1 MSDQGLHRVWCSEIV
16 SLRLETR
23 SGRPRTLTVNLE
35 EIWPSGAL
43 FQTEEPIPP
52 QSQLHFA
59 CGGCRFRGKVIA
71 QTLSKG
77 LGYFIEIRFD
87 PGCRWSARQYR
98 PKHLLNPLV
107 LLANR
112 LFEAALRKPGS
123 VLGNFPLASPF
134 AAVDSSSKGAAP
146 GARGVRRVA

>member
-1 MSDQGLHRVWCSEIV
+1 MSRQGMHRVWCSEIV

-23 SGRPRTLTVNLE
+23 SRRPRTLTVNLE

-43 FQTEEPIPP
+43 FQTEGPIAP
-52 QSQLHFA
+52 QTQLRFT
-59 CGGCRFRGKVIA
+59 CGSCQFRGKVIS
-71 QTLSKG
+71 QTLAKG
-77 LGYFIEIRFD
+77 LGYFVEIRFH

-98 PKHLLNPLV
+98 PRHLLNPLV

-123 VLGNFPLASPF
+123 LLGNFPLTSPF
-134 AAVDSSSKGAAP
+134 AAVDSSRGAAP
-146 GARGVRRVA
+146 GARGVQRVA